1 MAEHDIDPV
10 PPDEPHLPDIEP
22 VPSRHRDNE
31 RITDPRAVALL
42 FLVFLL
48 VLALMYELTQGR
60 G

>member
-1 MAEHDIDPV
+1 MADDDVDPV
-10 PPDEPHLPDIEP
+10 PPDEPHLPDVQP
-22 VPSRHRDNE
+22 VASQHRENE
-31 RITDPRAVALL
+31 RITDPRAMALL